1 MDVVIKETAA
11 LTPEELLTI
20 LAARTKVFV
29 VEQNC
34 AYQEVDDRDRQAVH
48 VVLADAGALVAYA
61 RIVPW
66 PAGGAISFGRVLVVA
81 KRRHEGLA
89 RRLVEATL
97 AEIARR
103 YPDQPVRIQAQAYLQ
118 DFYAGFGFAP
128 TSAVYLEDGI
138 PHLDMLRAVG

>member
-1 MDVVIKETAA
+1 MEFLIKETAA
-11 LTPEELLTI
+11 LTPGELLTI

-34 AYQEVDDRDRQAVH
+34 AYQEVDARDFQAVH
-48 VVLADAGALVAYA
+48 VLLKDHGELVAYA

-81 KRRHEGLA
+81 EQRHRHLG
-89 RRLVEATL
+89 RRLVAATL

-103 YPDQPVRIQAQAYLQ
+103 DPGQPVRIQAQAYLQ
-118 DFYAGFGFAP
+118 EFYAGFGFTA

-138 PHLDMLRAVG
+138 PHLDMVRSVG